1 MSRLYVY
8 ALLGGPPTGPLG
20 AGLTGEPL
28 RLVRCGD
35 LLAVAGEVPK
45 APSIDAASLRAH
57 DATVRRLADMAEA
70 VLPIRF
76 CTLVDDEAAL
86 VGLLEPQ
93 RAGLGEALAL
103 VAGREQMTLRLYG
116 QRLHDDDGTGSHPD
130 PASGPGA
137 RYLAA
142 RLRERRR
149 AHSTREMAA
158 LRRVLGALVVDERV
172 ERHDTPPLLASLY
185 HLIERGQSARY
196 LSALDAA
203 DRELG
208 AVRARATGPWPPY
221 AFAPGA
227 VP

>member
-1 MSRLYVY
+1 VSRLYLY
-8 ALLGGPPTGPLG
+8 ALLGGPPSGPLG
-20 AGLTGEPL
+20 AGLAGEPL

-35 LLAVAGEVPK
+35 LLAVAGDVPK

-57 DATVRRLADMAEA
+57 DATVRRLAEMVEA

-76 CTLVDDEAAL
+76 CTLVDDESAL
-86 VGLLEPQ
+86 AGLLEPQ

-116 QRLHDDDGTGSHPD
+116 EGLHDDAPLPD
-130 PASGPGA
+130 AEPSLPGPGA

-142 RLRERRR
+142 RRRERRR
-149 AHSTREMAA
+149 AHGSREMAA
-158 LRRVLGALVVDERV
+158 LRRGLGALIVDERV
-172 ERHDTPPLLASLY
+172 ERHDMPPLLASLY
-185 HLIERGQSARY
+185 HLIERGASARY
-196 LSALDAA
+196 LSALETIAG
-203 DRELG
+203 ELG

-227 VP
+227 IP

>member
-1 MSRLYVY
+1 VSRLYLY
-8 ALLGGPPTGPLG
+8 ALLGGPPPGPLG
-20 AGLTGEPL
+20 AGLAGEPL

-35 LLAVAGEVPK
+35 LLAIAGDVPK

-57 DATVRRLADMAEA
+57 DATVRRLAEMVEA

-76 CTLVDDEAAL
+76 CTLVDDESAL
-86 VGLLEPQ
+86 AGLLEPQ

-116 QRLHDDDGTGSHPD
+116 ERLLDEAAGPD
-130 PASGPGA
+130 TDTASGPGA

-142 RLRERRR
+142 RLRERQRV
-149 AHSTREMAA
+149 HGSRELAT
-158 LRRVLGALVVDERV
+158 LRRGLGTLIVDERV
-172 ERHDTPPLLASLY
+172 ERHDMPPLLASLY
-185 HLIERGQSARY
+185 HLIERGASARY
-196 LSALDAA
+196 LSALQTVAA
-203 DRELG
+203 ELG